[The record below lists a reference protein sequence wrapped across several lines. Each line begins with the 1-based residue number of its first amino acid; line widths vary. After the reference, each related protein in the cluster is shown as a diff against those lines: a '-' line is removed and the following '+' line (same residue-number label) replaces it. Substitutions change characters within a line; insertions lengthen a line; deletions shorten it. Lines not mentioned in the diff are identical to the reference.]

1 MKRKILAAL
10 LCGLMLFLCAC
21 KAQTSSANEV
31 SEKKTDSSPLPQSE
45 EGQYSGCLAGLVES
59 DEGSDLIV
67 FDPETM
73 QAEKITTLKN
83 VWMGMPNALSPNGR
97 FLAYANY
104 LPTNSSDARIGE
116 SMELYLLNLETEET
130 TPVLC
135 DPKGQQVESIRWLP
149 DNQTIIFSMCVPQ
162 ELYLDYL
169 LYSYNVST
177 GERKLLDSGMTQTD
191 VTPKTIEEQEKK
203 YHQTISVPLEI
214 DDTFFFTTLKNP
226 AVSPDG
232 TKVLY
237 TTSFHRRAT
246 PSYDQDT
253 PYEKIPQLWLLS
265 GLWCV
270 SADGEGTPQLLYSN
284 PDARSNTGR
293 AVWSQDGSEIYF
305 SRYYDGMG
313 ECDCGIER
321 LNLQTGKT
329 DVLLKQMDSMR
340 TNRVCAALE
349 GNRLLFCSKGEE
361 GQNNYVMD
369 TTTGKYEP
377 FPCTYQGK
385 ELSLT
390 TFRIIEP

>member
-149 DNQTIIFSMCVPQ
+149 DNQTLIFSMCVPQ

-191 VTPKTIEEQEKK
+191 VTPKTIEEQEKNIIRPFLCRLK
-203 YHQTISVPLEI
+203 SMTRFSLQRLKIRLFPRTARRCSIRPPFIAERHHPTIRIPPMRKS
-214 DDTFFFTTLKNP
+214 
-226 AVSPDG
+226 
-232 TKVLY
+232 
-237 TTSFHRRAT
+237 R
-246 PSYDQDT
+246 SY
-253 PYEKIPQLWLLS
+253 
-265 GLWCV
+265 GC
-270 SADGEGTPQLLYSN
+270 
-284 PDARSNTGR
+284 
-293 AVWSQDGSEIYF
+293 
-305 SRYYDGMG
+305 SRGFG
-313 ECDCGIER
+313 
-321 LNLQTGKT
+321 
-329 DVLLKQMDSMR
+329 
-340 TNRVCAALE
+340 A
-349 GNRLLFCSKGEE
+349 
-361 GQNNYVMD
+361 
-369 TTTGKYEP
+369 
-377 FPCTYQGK
+377 
-385 ELSLT
+385 
-390 TFRIIEP
+390 